1 MNNFNTG
8 NIVLEILVSNPE
20 AYLNALWKRDINIFD
35 IKKKTIKKLVLTIEY
50 NDYEEVEEVT
60 KRFKGK
66 IKIVSK
72 RGKVVLINKIKSKKT
87 LVIGVFL
94 FLGILY
100 FLSSYIWAI
109 EIKTEE
115 NVTPYEIRQDLK
127 KLGIKPGM
135 RKSSVDVYKLEK
147 QLEGI
152 NSDVLW
158 LRIRIEGSTLKVL
171 IEEKINPPHGQEVK
185 EGDSIAKMPGEI
197 KRIYVTS
204 GTAAVSP
211 GDFVNE
217 GDVLISSFQ
226 GKEGEEYSVPAKG
239 VVIANTF
246 YERVMEV
253 QISGDT
259 LVRTGKKDKDIY
271 LNLFGVKLY
280 LKKAINNFENY
291 DKIEGNKKFYN
302 NIDYYEKKKKSI
314 EINKDEAI
322 KNATIELEKSLTKNL
337 SNEAIISDKN
347 VYVEDIEGGKIRV
360 KVMFIVEQNIVFDN
374 N

>member
-1 MNNFNTG
+1 MNKFNTG
-8 NIVLEILVSNPE
+8 IMVLEILVSNPE

-60 KRFKGK
+60 KKFKGK
-66 IKIVSK
+66 IKVISK
-72 RGKVVLINKIKSKKT
+72 SGKVVFINKIKSKKT

-100 FLSSYIWAI
+100 FLSTYIWAI

-115 NVTPYEIRQDLK
+115 NVAPYEIRQDLK

-147 QLEGI
+147 KLEGI
-152 NSDVLW
+152 NSDILW

-171 IEEKINPPHGQEVK
+171 VEEKINPPKGKEVK
-185 EGDSIAKMPGEI
+185 EGDVVSKMPGEI

-204 GTAAVSP
+204 GTAAVNP

-217 GDVLISSFQ
+217 GDVLISGCQ
-226 GKEGEEYSVPAKG
+226 GTKGEVYSVPAKG
-239 VVIANTF
+239 VAIANTF
-246 YERVMEV
+246 YERIMEV

-259 LVRTGKKDKDIY
+259 LVRTEKMDKDIY

-302 NIDYYEKKKKSI
+302 NVYYYEKKKKYI
-314 EINKDEAI
+314 EIDRDEAI

-337 SNEAIISDKN
+337 SNEAVITDKN
-347 VYVEDIEGGKIRV
+347 VYVEDIGDGKIRV